1 MNSHRAVST
10 KTAVLLGWITFIL
23 SHVPQSAS
31 ITCGKDSVNV
41 ENQLK
46 QSLLCN
52 GYRSEARPRK
62 DPSQTVILT
71 VAFFVMGYEFNEYSD
86 LLELNVWYNMKWN
99 DEFLVWNRT
108 EWNDIAWVV
117 INSDDIWVPN
127 FQHITSYYTPEKLT
141 DCTNPACSVAWN
153 GSVHCA
159 PRCNMNAKC
168 DVSYNRWPFD
178 VHQCNLWYGVSMTTM
193 NEVDMHTNKICLQTE
208 PDFSNSRWSIVSL
221 KDNRAWLK
229 MNDNYTYVRLS
240 MQLMVQRKNGSDTVA
255 MLCPIMV
262 LAFLNLYIVWLR
274 SSCIERKLL
283 LTLSMTCHFGF
294 LQQIQWVLPYNRD
307 TVPGLLVFLQSSVI
321 ITGLLVFVTLLNCWT
336 RDVLSRESTPND
348 SWFGRFMGQFSQ
360 NRVAELIL
368 AADYLELSYQVTKDE
383 SNHHGLQIAKLLD
396 RVIAIACL
404 VIYIVLL
411 LVYIPFGYQHLSSTD
426 LECMFFTASQ

>member
-1 MNSHRAVST
+1 MNSHRAVCT
-10 KTAVLLGWITFIL
+10 KNAVLFGLITFIL

-31 ITCGKDSVNV
+31 ISCGKDSVNV

-62 DPSQTVILT
+62 DPAQTVNLT
-71 VAFFVMGYEFNEYSD
+71 VSFFVMGYEFDEDDD
-86 LLELNVWYNMKWN
+86 LLELNVWFNMQWN

-108 EWNDIAWVV
+108 EWNGIQRMA
-117 INSDDIWVPN
+117 INSDDIWLPD
-127 FQHITSYYTPEKLT
+127 FRHFSSYYNPDELP

-153 GSVHCA
+153 GSVYCV

-168 DVSYNRWPFD
+168 AASYNRWPFD
-178 VHQCNLWYGVSMTTM
+178 VHQCNLWYGTWVNSM
-193 NEVDMHTNKICLQTE
+193 NEVDMHTEDLCLQGE
-208 PDFSNSRWSIVSL
+208 SDFSSPRWSIVSL
-221 KDNRAWLK
+221 EKNRAVVKSSDEYMYTILK
-229 MNDNYTYVRLS
+229 MDLILV
-240 MQLMVQRKNGSDTVA
+240 RKNGFDTVA
-255 MLCPIMV
+255 VLCPIMV

-274 SSCIERKLL
+274 SSCLERKLL
-283 LTLSMTCHFGF
+283 LALSMACHFGF
-294 LQQIQWVLPYNRD
+294 LQQLQWVLPYNRD

-321 ITGLLVFVTLLNCWT
+321 ITGLLVVVTLLNCWA
-336 RDVLSRESTPND
+336 RAALSHEHMTNA
-348 SWFGRFMGQFSQ
+348 SWFGRFMGRFSQ

-383 SNHHGLQIAKLLD
+383 SDHHGLQIAKLFD

-404 VIYIVLL
+404 VTYVVLL
-411 LVYIPFGYQHLSSTD
+411 LVYIPFGYQRLSSSGVK
-426 LECMFFTASQ
+426 CMFSFAP